1 MSKET
6 VTDARPSKFIYG
18 QGCFLCIGESMKDHC
33 DYHGKCKRK
42 AYVEVY
48 PGNGSWSYL
57 CFWHFIWA
65 RMTRYKIKIKVKIIK
80 RRLGWCKVD
89 EEEM

>member
-1 MSKET
+1 MTE
-6 VTDARPSKFIYG
+6 
-18 QGCFLCIGESMKDHC
+18 HC

-57 CFWHFIWA
+57 CFWHFMYVRI
-65 RMTRYKIKIKVKIIK
+65 TRYKIKIMK
-80 RRLGWCKVD
+80 RRLGWCRVD
-89 EEEM
+89 KDGVDNDE

>member
-1 MSKET
+1 MPKET
-6 VTDARPSKFIYG
+6 VTDARTSEIIYG
-18 QGCFLCIGESMKDHC
+18 QGCFLCIGENMKDHC

-48 PGNGSWSYL
+48 PGDDSWSYL
-57 CFWHFIWA
+57 CFWHFILE
-65 RMTRYKIKIKVKIIK
+65 KL
-80 RRLGWCKVD
+80 RLRKWKYGWCKVD